1 MNNLISYFDNIT
13 ALSNPIQNVIPR
25 VYVDYKII
33 FPNLSSA
40 KGFLKQIEKSSKNIT
55 TNVVTLNSEEFDPY
69 NPMVEIAINCYSGV
83 VQNLEAVP
91 KDWSREYRTIKGSKP
106 INNFAYTEFL
116 EIDLG
121 LNKISNEVKSE
132 LVENMLLGL
141 TIPYLI
147 LHYDYPDYS
156 NISNG
161 VLIHIWHE
169 FRTNKFQLT
178 NVKNIALEGLTF
190 KELPINA
197 RRAFSGYLIDCTIVE
212 CSPENPLYQQFLT
225 NIKTNSLNNIN

>member
-1 MNNLISYFDNIT
+1 MITNFSIKNSIPFKQLDLPLSDLTVITGHNNTNIDNIT

-147 LHYDYPDYS
+147 LHYDY
-156 NISNG
+156 
-161 VLIHIWHE
+161 
-169 FRTNKFQLT
+169 
-178 NVKNIALEGLTF
+178 
-190 KELPINA
+190 
-197 RRAFSGYLIDCTIVE
+197 
-212 CSPENPLYQQFLT
+212 
-225 NIKTNSLNNIN
+225 NINFT

>member
-178 NVKNIALEGLTF
+178 NVGFTPHHLE
-190 KELPINA
+190 
-197 RRAFSGYLIDCTIVE
+197 S
-212 CSPENPLYQQFLT
+212 
-225 NIKTNSLNNIN
+225 

>member
-1 MNNLISYFDNIT
+1 MNNLLSYFDKIT
-13 ALSNPIQNVIPR
+13 ALSNSIQDIIPR
-25 VYVDYKII
+25 VYVDYKIT

-40 KGFLKQIEKSSKNIT
+40 KGFLKQIEQSSKNIT
-55 TNVVTLNSEEFDPY
+55 TDVVTLNSEKFDPY
-69 NPMVEIAINCYSGV
+69 NPTVESVINYYRGV

-91 KDWSREYRTIKGSKP
+91 KDWSKEYRTIKGSKP

-121 LNKISNEVKSE
+121 LNKIPNEVKSE
-132 LVENMLLGL
+132 IIENMLLGL
-141 TIPYLI
+141 PIPYLI
-147 LHYDYPDYS
+147 LHYNYSDYS

-212 CSPENPLYQQFLT
+212 CSSENPLYQQFLT
-225 NIKTNSLNNIN
+225 NIKQTY